1 MKKNNYIIFVIVTLF
16 FLTLAFELND
26 IQVAGIRFGNSRF
39 SDTTGYIATNRHF
52 KVNGNLL
59 ATGTISGTALS
70 GTTLNLSESATIEE
84 NVTMNGDNNTIGGFT
99 QLGGESQYHK
109 TKLVKV
115 YIGTSANFYTTA
127 HGITNYR
134 NIIAQECLIRDDSTG
149 RFLPLG
155 YNLSTGMSTKFLG
168 YTDATNC
175 IYYWDGT
182 AGNIKTDTAYFW
194 LTYTQ

>member
-16 FLTLAFELND
+16 LLTLAFELQD
-26 IQVAGIRFGNSRF
+26 VQVAGIRFGNSRL

-52 KVNGNLL
+52 KVNGNFLS
-59 ATGTISGTALS
+59 TGTITGTALS
-70 GTTLNLSESATIEE
+70 GTTLNLSSSATIEE

-115 YIGTSANFYTTA
+115 YIGTSVNFYTTA

-134 NIIAQECLIRDDSTG
+134 NIISQVCLIRDDSTG

-155 YNLSTGMSTKFLG
+155 YNLSAGMSTNFLA

-175 IYYWDGT
+175 IYYWNGLS
-182 AGNIKTDTAYFW
+182 GNIKTDTAYFW

>member
-16 FLTLAFELND
+16 LLTLAFELQD
-26 IQVAGIRFGNSRF
+26 VQVAGIRFGNSRL

-52 KVNGNLL
+52 KVNGNFLS
-59 ATGTISGTALS
+59 TGTITGTALS
-70 GTTLNLSESATIEE
+70 GTTLNLSSSATIEE

-115 YIGTSANFYTTA
+115 YIGTSVNFYTTA

-134 NIIAQECLIRDDSTG
+134 NIISQVCLIRDDSTG

-155 YNLSTGMSTKFLG
+155 YNLSAGMSTNFLA